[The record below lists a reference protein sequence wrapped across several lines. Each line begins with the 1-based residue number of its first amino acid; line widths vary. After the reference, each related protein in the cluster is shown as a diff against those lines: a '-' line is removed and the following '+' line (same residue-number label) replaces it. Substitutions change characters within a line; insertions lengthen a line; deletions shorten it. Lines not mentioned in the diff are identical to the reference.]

1 MVLKITLDQRPKDK
15 KYSEWDTLGF
25 SEILDKYCDLFDAIE
40 PPLTVGLYG
49 RWGSGKTQMLL
60 GMEQVLQQRD
70 YITVLFDA
78 WKYKNESN
86 LILPIMSEIGRRFPG
101 KKEEIKGKA
110 GKVLGTSAYVML
122 NHFMKERIGIDIE
135 DVEKGL
141 KAIESEYG
149 KLYQEYADK
158 IHQMEKEFESF
169 VDKVLDNGKDKKKA
183 LIIFVDNLDRCLPEV
198 TINLLEDIS
207 RFFHVGRCIFVLAI
221 DREMIVC
228 GLELR
233 YPQFDG
239 INYLEKI
246 IQIGIKMPA
255 PTGGDK
261 NDACYHFMKRYEKAL
276 GYTEDS
282 KQGDSRDNIYKV
294 IKDQVQE
301 LFTRGLLNNP
311 RRIER
316 VINKLLIL
324 NKLKG
329 FDIEK
334 KNEDASM
341 TILLLILLDYFP
353 KVYESLIRDEDFE
366 ALATFVDF
374 SALVDSSPHKF
385 RDYPNKL
392 EGMHIKNY
400 TILAAYKAS
409 NEEFYNLLKVFQRY
423 KARFFKGDKQ
433 KRFQDKLAEM
443 KNLVDLVG

>member
-1 MVLKITLDQRPKDK
+1 MMPKIALDQRPKDK

-60 GMEQVLQQRD
+60 GMEQVLRQRD

-78 WKYKNESN
+78 WKYKDESN
-86 LILPIMSEIGRRFPG
+86 LILPIMSEIGRQFPG
-101 KKEEIKGKA
+101 KKEEIKGEA

-135 DVEKGL
+135 GIEKGL

-169 VDKVLDNGKDKKKA
+169 VDKVLGDEKNKKKA
-183 LIIFVDNLDRCLPEV
+183 LVIFVDNLDRCLPEV

-207 RFFHVGRCIFVLAI
+207 RFFRIGRCIFVLAI
-221 DREMIVC
+221 DREMVVN

-246 IQIGIKMPA
+246 IQIGLKMPT
-255 PTGGDK
+255 PKEGDK
-261 NDACYHFMKRYEKAL
+261 NDACYHFMKRYDKAL
-276 GYTEDS
+276 GYTENS
-282 KQGDSRDNIYKV
+282 KQGDGRDSLYNA
-294 IKDQVQE
+294 IKGQVQE

-329 FDIEK
+329 FDVEK

-341 TILLLILLDYFP
+341 AILLLVLLDYFP
-353 KVYESLIRDEDFE
+353 KVYDSLGREEDFE
-366 ALATFVDF
+366 TFTTFVDF
-374 SALVDSSPHKF
+374 SILRDCSPQTF
-385 RDYPNKL
+385 RDYPRKL
-392 EGMHIKNY
+392 EGKYFSNHV
-400 TILAAYKAS
+400 ILDTYKS
-409 NEEFYNLLKVFQRY
+409 CNEEYRILLNAFQRY
-423 KARFFKGDKQ
+423 KALTSKGDQKQ
-433 KRFQDKLAEM
+433 FQNKLIEM